1 MPTNTAARPAPVV
14 RRRADDPRNHVAYA
28 LAAELRA
35 VEDGHHAWAQPDGTI
50 LVKAESTRAPRPEGP
65 PPAAPRLPGM
75 DAQPPT
81 RYRVQVEG
89 IEDGLV
95 MLSCTCRSGFHR
107 SRMPVPC
114 KHAALA
120 ARRLER
126 EGLLRWDGGWRARH
140 PLPAARAELPEPLRR
155 FRRSVLTSLHRPALL
170 AELAA

>member
-1 MPTNTAARPAPVV
+1 MPTTTAARPAPVI

-50 LVKAESTRAPRPEGP
+50 LVKAESTRAAVPEP
-65 PPAAPRLPGM
+65 PTAAPRLPGIE
-75 DAQPPT
+75 AEPPT

-89 IEDGLV
+89 VEDGLV

-107 SRMPVPC
+107 THLPVPC

-126 EGLLRWDGGWRARH
+126 ESLLRWDGGWRARH
-140 PLPAARAELPEPLRR
+140 PLPTVGADLPEPLRR
-155 FRRSVLTSLHRPALL
+155 FRRSVLTMLHRPALL
-170 AELAA
+170 AERAA